1 MRLPEGPGWS
11 PDGGKFWVKGDL
23 LYWHDGTIWD
33 MRDGCI
39 IRSMHYDHDEDYS
52 AWSDDKRAAV
62 LAENRAEYAKI
73 KAEDDCY
80 NAERTR
86 LRESARAKLTPEEIE
101 ACNLEDDDDY

>member
-39 IRSMHYDHDEDYS
+39 IRSMHYDHDE
-52 AWSDDKRAAV
+52 
-62 LAENRAEYAKI
+62 YAKI